1 MFGQDNNNNN
11 KAVAQNEVATK
22 GAFDSLNETIF
33 RNHHYFF
40 DNKPCIAAR
49 FRRHGS
55 DLHASCGESLD
66 LVFSLKYCIS
76 IKHFSKII
84 YWKLKIKN

>member
-55 DLHASCGESLD
+55 DLHAGAEPHYPLGGPWP
-66 LVFSLKYCIS
+66 LK
-76 IKHFSKII
+76 
-84 YWKLKIKN
+84 KIKKKKRVHQHIDKF